1 LACALAAQDTPTFRT
16 STRLVQVDVV
26 VKAKDAP
33 VGGLTKDDFQVFD
46 NGKPQQIAVF
56 SVREANAAR
65 PEPVPL
71 PKGVVSNRPRYLG
84 PEPVA
89 ATVVLM
95 DQQNTHPEYQ
105 GYARIQALKYL
116 DQAGRR
122 ELVAVY
128 ALDSTLKVLQE
139 FTEDRASLRKA
150 VDGYTM
156 VQSLN
161 LQDGSNGTPGLLTGL
176 TGNGANAMRAANF
189 QRQADITT
197 AAFESLA
204 RHLAGLPGRKK
215 LIWITAAMPLTF
227 TQENE
232 RNGVMMTEFT
242 NLSKQI
248 YAPMKLLNDA
258 NVAIYPIDPR
268 GVMTPAMGAGL
279 MDPGI
284 TTMVRLAELTGG
296 RAAYNDNDL
305 AAVLEDA
312 FGDTYLTYTLG
323 FYPSEGKLD
332 GSTHAILVKVN
343 RSGVDARYRQSYSA
357 ETAAKPLT
365 EKFLKA
371 ALSER
376 VNQPLE
382 ATEIPIQAAAVAA
395 VGKAGYYDVEVGID
409 VSALQLELQNGL
421 YTGSVEIAIVP
432 DVENKPKGLDQVVKV
447 NLTQPRLLAALESG
461 MTIINQVRVTNNKG
475 KLLAKKLHVVVMDRA
490 TGKTGS
496 VRIPIVG
503 N

>member
-1 LACALAAQDTPTFRT
+1 MIPSLLAVACFAQEADNPTFRT

-26 VKAKDAP
+26 VKAKEVP
-33 VGGLTKDDFQVFD
+33 VGGLTKDDFQILD

-56 SVREANAAR
+56 AVREVNAERSA
-65 PEPVPL
+65 PVPL
-71 PKGVVSNRPRYLG
+71 PKGVVSNRPQYTG

-116 DQAGRR
+116 DRAGRR

-139 FTEDRASLRKA
+139 FTEDRALLRKA
-150 VDGYTM
+150 VDGYKM

-176 TGNGANAMRAANF
+176 TGNGANAARAMNF
-189 QRQADITT
+189 QREADITT
-197 AAFESLA
+197 FAFESLA

-215 LIWITAAMPLTF
+215 LIWITAGMPLTF
-227 TQENE
+227 TQDNE
-232 RNGVMMTEFT
+232 RNGVTTTEFT

-268 GVMTPAMGAGL
+268 GVMTLGMGAGL
-279 MDPGI
+279 LDPGI
-284 TTMVRLAELTGG
+284 TTMVRLAEMTGG
-296 RAAYNDNDL
+296 KAAYNDNDL
-305 AAVLEDA
+305 AEVLEKA
-312 FGDTYLTYTLG
+312 FSDTDLTYTLA
-323 FYPSEGKLD
+323 FYPVEDRLD
-332 GSTHAILVKVN
+332 GSTHAISVKVN
-343 RSGVDARYRQSYSA
+343 RVGVETRYRQSYTA

-365 EKFLKA
+365 PKFLKA
-371 ALSER
+371 TLAAWVS
-376 VNQPLE
+376 QPLE
-382 ATEIPIQAAAVAA
+382 STEIPIQAAAVPAIN
-395 VGKAGYYDVEVGID
+395 KPGYYDVEVGID
-409 VSALQLELQNGL
+409 PTSLKLEQKDGRFV
-421 YTGSVEIAIVP
+421 GGIEVAIVP
-432 DVENKPKGLDQVVKV
+432 DVENKPKGLHQTITV
-447 NLTQPRLLAALESG
+447 NLKDLNRA
-461 MTIINQVRVTNNKG
+461 MVVVNQIRVTNNKG
-475 KLLAKKLHVVVMDRA
+475 KLLADKLHLVVMDQA

-496 VRIPIVG
+496 VRIPL